1 MSQKFTKEQQLLIE
15 EIINKGYNQEDFEYF
30 VLQKEPEKGHDLS
43 EWTYGE
49 LLSIIQQY
57 QLESIPYNINQE
69 QDQLQV
75 QTPLIEPESP
85 EIIGSF
91 SFIEKEVYA
100 QNQKQ
105 EAIKIVHLHLLYNQN
120 DKMHILPYEKTIK
133 CKQLYF
139 FIDENVELQFEISA
153 QFSEYYFRPIEER
166 GGILDFF
173 SKQIVF
179 PIQVNPMEW
188 KIKRTLQ
195 DFAQLRNV
203 LCAAF
208 PEFILPSFPYKD
220 IDDYDIIMK
229 EQQNIIKVLTIF
241 LQIYNKKPIIR
252 TIAPSLHFLNETN
265 PKQFQSKFYNQQ
277 TFIKQYN
284 LNQKQS
290 KTGTL
295 SVQFNQNQYQK
306 YKDYYSYLNSEQANY
321 DIIQKHLEQFAEFT
335 YKGQQNLGFSIEMIQ
350 QLCVSLPQ
358 YFEAQE
364 FGKALSMIKS
374 HFQTQKDFILRSTKQ
389 IMDVL
394 LITLVKFKNSRQQ
407 LFELKSNLNE
417 TFQNF
422 SNEFFLLEKRKEEL
436 FTLKDL
442 QKWGLNSEIQ
452 SKIDI
457 NRCFTDIK
465 YAKEIMLPKETFYVN
480 EKRDQYV
487 YMLNHFNEQFDQQFM
502 IETDKLLNEVR
513 FYLDNMRYYT
523 NNQVFCDCETQLQ
536 NWDFLIQ
543 EYEVY
548 KFQYSQKLSVNG

>member
-1 MSQKFTKEQQLLIE
+1 MSQNFTKEQQLLID

-30 VLQKEPEKGHDLS
+30 VFQKEPEKGHDLS
-43 EWTYGE
+43 KWTYDE
-49 LLSIIQQY
+49 LFNIIQQY
-57 QLESIPYNINQE
+57 QLEKQ
-69 QDQLQV
+69 QQLQI
-75 QTPLIEPESP
+75 QTPLNEPESP
-85 EIIGSF
+85 EILSSF
-91 SFIEKEVYA
+91 SFIDKEVSA

-105 EAIKIVHLHLLYNQN
+105 EAIKINE
-120 DKMHILPYEKTIK
+120 KMHILPYEKTIK
-133 CKQLYF
+133 CKQQYF

-153 QFSEYYFRPIEER
+153 PIEER

-173 SKQIVF
+173 SKSIVF

-195 DFAQLRNV
+195 DFAQLRNL

-208 PEFILPSFPYKD
+208 PELIIPSFPYKD

-229 EQQNIIKVLTIF
+229 EQENILKVLTIF

-252 TIAPSLHFLNETN
+252 TIASSLHFLNETN
-265 PKQFQSKFYNQQ
+265 SKQFQSKFYNEQNL
-277 TFIKQYN
+277 IKQFN

-295 SVQFNQNQYQK
+295 QVQFNQNQYQK
-306 YKDYYSYLNSEQANY
+306 YKDYYTYLNAEQANY
-321 DIIQKHLEQFAEFT
+321 ELIQKHLEQFAEFT
-335 YKGQQNLGFSIEMIQ
+335 YKGQQSLGFSIEMIQ
-350 QLCVSLPQ
+350 QLCISLPQ

-436 FTLKDL
+436 FTLKDF
-442 QKWGLNSEIQ
+442 QKWGLNQELQ

-457 NRCFTDIK
+457 NRCFTDLK
-465 YAKEIMLPKETFYVN
+465 YAKEFMLPKETFYVN
-480 EKRDQYV
+480 EKKDQYV
-487 YMLNHFNEQFDQQFM
+487 YMLNHFNEQFDQQFI
-502 IETDKLLNEVR
+502 IETDKLLNEIR

-523 NNQVFCDCETQLQ
+523 NNQVNNDYEEQLQ

-543 EYEVY
+543 EYEEY

>member
-1 MSQKFTKEQQLLIE
+1 MTQKFTKEQQLLIE
-15 EIINKGYNQEDFEYF
+15 EIINKGYNQEDFEQF
-30 VLQKEPEKGHDLS
+30 VLQKEPEKGYDLS
-43 EWTYGE
+43 EWTYDE
-49 LLSIIQQY
+49 LFRIIQLY
-57 QLESIPYNINQE
+57 QQE
-69 QDQLQV
+69 KQDSYQV
-75 QTPLIEPESP
+75 LTPVNEPESP
-85 EIIGSF
+85 DIQSTYQIID
-91 SFIEKEVYA
+91 KEVYA

-105 EAIKIVHLHLLYNQN
+105 DSIKLNE
-120 DKMHILPYEKTIK
+120 KMHVLPYEKTIK

-153 QFSEYYFRPIEER
+153 PIEER

-173 SKQIVF
+173 QKTIVF
-179 PIQVNPMEW
+179 PIQVNPMQW

-195 DFAQLRNV
+195 DFGQLRNI

-208 PEFILPSFPYKD
+208 PELIIPSFPYKD

-229 EQQNIIKVLTIF
+229 EQQNILKVLTIF

-252 TIAPSLHFLNETN
+252 TVAASLHFLSETN
-265 PKQFQSKFYNQQ
+265 PKQFQSKFYNEQ
-277 TFIKQYN
+277 TLIKQFN

-295 SVQFNQNQYQK
+295 SVQFNQDQYQK
-306 YKDYYSYLNSEQANY
+306 YKDYQTYLNAEQANY
-321 DIIQKHLEQFAEFT
+321 EIIQKHLEQFAEFT
-335 YKGQQNLGFSIEMIQ
+335 YKGQQSLGFSIEMIH
-350 QLCVSLPQ
+350 QLCISLPQ

-394 LITLVKFKNSRQQ
+394 LITLLKFKNSRQQ

-417 TFQNF
+417 TLQNF

-442 QKWGLNSEIQ
+442 QKWGLNQELQ

-457 NRCFTDIK
+457 SKCFTDIK

-480 EKRDQYV
+480 EKKDQYV
-487 YMLNHFNEQFDQQFM
+487 YMLNHFNEQFDQQFL
-502 IETDKLLNEVR
+502 IETDKLLSEIH

-523 NNQVFCDCETQLQ
+523 NNQLQ

-543 EYEVY
+543 EYEEY
-548 KFQYSQKLSVNG
+548 KFQYSQNLSVNA